1 MRRCWS
7 SPLCVQSHQLGH
19 VVADPRFQHF
29 AVLIRLSAESKNK
42 HHSHQRRSP
51 IIHRVYAGILKSNVI
66 PFKTF
71 FKTLSIHF
79 KTSSPLWVLTGY
91 LGDTLYLTLTIYS
104 VDCPS
109 SLSSN
114 HLDADLHFPIT
125 MLFNHRRKRTFARYQ
140 AVSVRCPVQMTSN
153 PTGCH
158 K

>member
-1 MRRCWS
+1 MVSKTILVSISVIIIIIIAKMLR
-7 SPLCVQSHQLGH
+7 
-19 VVADPRFQHF
+19 VASEVSF
-29 AVLIRLSAESKNK
+29 AVKKQKMELEAICLPGKTC
-42 HHSHQRRSP
+42 
-51 IIHRVYAGILKSNVI
+51 RVYAGILKSNVI
-66 PFKTF
+66 HFKTF
-71 FKTLSIHF
+71 FKTLSIHL
-79 KTSSPLWVLTGY
+79 KTSSPLWILTGY

-104 VDCPS
+104 IDCPS

-125 MLFNHRRKRTFARYQ
+125 MVLNNRRKRTFARYQ